1 MLQNAYNIL
10 YISVLIILGIA
21 SLVAM
26 IRSIIGKTI
35 INRFIGINILTTL
48 IAVVICVLALF
59 LDESYM
65 PDIAIVYVMLSCIA
79 VMLLNKLYINLFRK
93 SSKRKEDNK
102 DA

>member
-1 MLQNAYNIL
+1 MLQDAYNIL

>member
-1 MLQNAYNIL
+1 MLQDAYNIL

-59 LDESYM
+59 LDESYL

-93 SSKRKEDNK
+93 SSKRREDNK